1 MSDNVE
7 HAIASLP
14 VTVKLID
21 ADDDVAAVR
30 ARVTVGAVVSGKVVD
45 VVDDVVV
52 DVVDDV
58 VVDVVDDVVVDVV
71 DDVVVD
77 VVDDVVVDVVVVVSL
92 LPELLLGAAVVVVT
106 AGGATVVVGKVV
118 VVVELVVVVEVVVGK
133 VEIVVVAG
141 AANHFTGVFSHQ
153 HTPVRGHRNTPESL
167 SAHARISLVEVG
179 RASRVPLKGH

>member
-1 MSDNVE
+1 MFVKAKSEPDMSDNVE

-30 ARVTVGAVVSGKVVD
+30 ARVTVGALVSGNVV
-45 VVDDVVV
+45 VVV
-52 DVVDDV
+52 D
-58 VVDVVDDVVVDVV
+58 
-71 DDVVVD
+71 
-77 VVDDVVVDVVVVVSL
+77 VVVVSL